1 MERGHQWLTYGLI
14 IAEETFWPSGSVD
27 REPDVHKYLANL
39 SKGKKK
45 KKKKL
50 NEEGKSGSK
59 TRDVPWQWASQ
70 YSIWFVQ

>member
-1 MERGHQWLTYGLI
+1 MERGHQWLTYGLM

-45 KKKKL
+45 KI
-50 NEEGKSGSK
+50 EEGKSGSK
-59 TRDVPWQWASQ
+59 TRDVPWQRASQ

>member
-45 KKKKL
+45 KKL

>member
-1 MERGHQWLTYGLI
+1 M

-45 KKKKL
+45 KLKRVKVVVRL
-50 NEEGKSGSK
+50 GMCPGSGHPSIAFGLFSEE
-59 TRDVPWQWASQ
+59 TR
-70 YSIWFVQ
+70 

>member
-45 KKKKL
+45 KKKI
-50 NEEGKSGSK
+50 E
-59 TRDVPWQWASQ
+59 
-70 YSIWFVQ
+70 

>member
-1 MERGHQWLTYGLI
+1 MEGGHQWLTYGLI

-45 KKKKL
+45 K
-50 NEEGKSGSK
+50 N
-59 TRDVPWQWASQ
+59 
-70 YSIWFVQ
+70 

>member
-45 KKKKL
+45 KKL

-59 TRDVPWQWASQ
+59 TRDVPWQRASQ